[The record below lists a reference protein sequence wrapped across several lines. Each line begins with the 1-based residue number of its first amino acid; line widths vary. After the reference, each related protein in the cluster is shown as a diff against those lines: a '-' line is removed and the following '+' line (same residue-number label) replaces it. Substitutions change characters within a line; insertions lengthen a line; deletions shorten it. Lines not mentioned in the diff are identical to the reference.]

1 MTYAFPL
8 PDNESQRLL
17 ALEDYDILDTLPEQA
32 YDDIARLAAFVCGVD
47 KAMVA
52 FVDTE
57 RKWHKARHNIAPE
70 EVPRGFAIC
79 SQTIM
84 GSEPFIVTDT
94 LEDPRVKDIGM
105 VNNPPY
111 VRFYAGVPLIDDA
124 GLALGT
130 LCAVDTQP
138 RTMTQEQ
145 TEALTALGNQI
156 MQLLRL
162 RKSLKILE
170 MREQQ
175 LCESKQRLDNAN
187 DELRRMTLT
196 DELTGLNNRRA
207 FNTALDHETRQAGN
221 RETPLSLLVID
232 IDHFKTLNDNRGH
245 TFGDQ
250 VLTQVAERLM
260 QRARNQDF
268 CARYGG
274 EEFVILLPGTPLEG
288 ALKLAEAC
296 RQNIED
302 NQFDGETLTISIG
315 IAEYAGQPAEAFF
328 DCADNALL
336 SAKQQGRNCIVTA
349 PSRTFRQT
357 DKEPSAELI
366 KSPQPGE

>member
-8 PDNESQRLL
+8 PDNESERLL

-52 FVDTE
+52 FVDGE
-57 RKWHKARHNIAPE
+57 RKWHKARYNIAPE

-84 GSEPFIVTDT
+84 GADPFIVPDT
-94 LEDPRVKDIGM
+94 HKDPRVKDIGM
-105 VNNPPY
+105 VTHPPH

-124 GLALGT
+124 GMALGT

-138 RTMTQEQ
+138 QDISEEQ
-145 TEALTALGNQI
+145 TRALTALANQV

-162 RKSLKILE
+162 RKSLKVLE
-170 MREQQ
+170 ARERQ
-175 LCESKQRLDNAN
+175 LNESRQRLDSAN
-187 DELRRMTLT
+187 SELRRLTLT

-207 FNTALDHETRQAGN
+207 FNTELSRETHHAGT

-232 IDHFKTLNDNRGH
+232 IDHFKILNDNRGH
-245 TFGDQ
+245 SFGDQ
-250 VLTQVAERLM
+250 VLIRVAGLLR
-260 QRARNQDF
+260 QRVRHQDF

-274 EEFVILLPGTPLEG
+274 EEFVILLPDTPLQG

-296 RQNIED
+296 RKSIQENG
-302 NQFDGETLTISIG
+302 FDGEKLTISIG
-315 IAEYAGQPAEAFF
+315 VAEYQGQPAEALF
-328 DCADNALL
+328 DSADKALL
-336 SAKQQGRNCIVTA
+336 DAKRQGRNCIVTGSVTGPATA
-349 PSRTFRQT
+349 PT
-357 DKEPSAELI
+357 P
-366 KSPQPGE
+366 